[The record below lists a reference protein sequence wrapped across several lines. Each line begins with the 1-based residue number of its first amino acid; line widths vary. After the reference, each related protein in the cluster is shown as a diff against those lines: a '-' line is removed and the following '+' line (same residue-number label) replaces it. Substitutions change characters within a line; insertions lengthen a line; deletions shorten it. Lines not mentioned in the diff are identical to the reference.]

1 MSISPAQ
8 MILHV
13 ASAESPAP
21 AGRSAP
27 ASAPAPARAAEPPAE
42 SPAAAPVDSSLP
54 QFSTMVRI
62 DDRHRFYYEF
72 VNIRTG
78 DVVYEF
84 PPEMIRKLAES
95 LEASADGE
103 SMGHRVDVK
112 S

>member
-8 MILHV
+8 MILQV

-27 ASAPAPARAAEPPAE
+27 ASALAPARAVEPPAE
-42 SPAAAPVDSSLP
+42 SPAAAPVDCSLP
-54 QFSTMVRI
+54 QLSTMVRI
-62 DDRHRFYYEF
+62 DDRHRFYYEL
-72 VNIRTG
+72 VNSRTG

-95 LEASADGE
+95 FEASADGE